1 MIWQHLV
8 VSRRSECLLSGLS
21 QASHLDLCH
30 RSLPALRSLD
40 PQAEEH
46 HRPRSDLEPRPE
58 APEPLR
64 AHGHS
69 GTLGLSASHEWI
81 LVVLQLL
88 YRRAAAAG
96 KIIIT
101 SSLQTTE
108 TGKKSLSFNQSPAHA
123 CSSSPAGFPVTP
135 LIFYICL
142 SFSLLLDFES
152 SYVCQGCFHLKCLT
166 SFMLCVFKNY
176 ACTV

>member
-1 MIWQHLV
+1 MIWQHLL
-8 VSRRSECLLSGLS
+8 VSCRSECLLSDWAINRLPVWISAIALFLLS
-21 QASHLDLCH
+21 FPCRTPPSSPIGPLK
-30 RSLPALRSLD
+30 R
-40 PQAEEH
+40 
-46 HRPRSDLEPRPE
+46 EPRPE
-58 APEPLR
+58 EPEPLR

-101 SSLQTTE
+101 SR
-108 TGKKSLSFNQSPAHA
+108 NQEELTLFSSIT
-123 CSSSPAGFPVTP
+123 CSCLFLFPCWVPSYP

-142 SFSLLLDFES
+142 SFSLLLDLES
-152 SYVCQGCFHLKCLT
+152 TYNVSQGCFHHKRLT
-166 SFMLCVFKNY
+166 IFILCVFKY
-176 ACTV
+176 CAWTV